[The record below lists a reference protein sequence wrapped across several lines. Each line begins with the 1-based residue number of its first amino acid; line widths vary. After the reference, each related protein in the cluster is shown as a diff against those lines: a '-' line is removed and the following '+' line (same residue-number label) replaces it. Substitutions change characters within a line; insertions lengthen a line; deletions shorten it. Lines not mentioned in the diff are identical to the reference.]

1 MTEIFDPATAT
12 WSTTRDILFARYKH
26 TAELLPDGRV
36 MIAGGIEGD
45 DDGAEL
51 GLGRGLRSR
60 YRNIDRRR
68 ADAGR
73 HGYRTV
79 NGERNARH
87 RPGRPGRVPNEN
99 GPGQMPGAVSLQRA
113 ISS

>member
-45 DDGAEL
+45 DDGAYSDSVEVYDPATGTWTAVEPTL
-51 GLGRGLRSR
+51 
-60 YRNIDRRR
+60 DVT
-68 ADAGR
+68 A
-73 HGYRTV
+73 T
-79 NGERNARH
+79 
-87 RPGRPGRVPNEN
+87 
-99 GPGQMPGAVSLQRA
+99 GP
-113 ISS
+113 